1 MWKCRYKQRKKSNA
15 TQKNCASPIVQLVFL
30 FIFKHFEILTTLYFN
45 TILKKAKL
53 IKIFCRSLLLIS
65 LLQ

>member
-15 TQKNCASPIVQLVFL
+15 TQNIASPIVQLVFL

-53 IKIFCRSLLLIS
+53 IKIFCRNLLLIS